1 MVKAENGKGRALQ
14 AQASG
19 EVFHRTHAAA
29 LLIAIFAGQS

>member
-1 MVKAENGKGRALQ
+1 MVEMGNGKGRALR

-19 EVFHRTHAAA
+19 EVFRHPHAA